1 MRTAL
6 LVAVCVSLLG
16 CQTDARDDDAAVQ
29 IDSDKQKLSYSLG
42 FSIGREVVKLMQQQT
57 VDLDTT
63 AYLAGFKAVF
73 TGTDPAIQ
81 ESHLDSLVAAFRA
94 VAMQRHSQNQSAAS
108 SVEKEAGA
116 AFLAENKTREGVVEV
131 ASGLQYKVN
140 KKGSGKSPEAT
151 DEVTVH
157 YAGRLLDGTEFDS
170 SIKRG
175 EPTTFPLNGVIAG
188 WTEGLQL
195 MKEGAKYEFYIPSDL
210 AYGDRGSPPRI
221 PGGSTLIFEV
231 ELISVK

>member
-16 CQTDARDDDAAVQ
+16 CQTGAGNKDAAVK
-29 IDSDKQKLSYSLG
+29 IDSDKRKISYSLG
-42 FSIGREVVKLMQQQT
+42 FSIGKEVVKLMKQQT

-63 AYLAGFKAVF
+63 AYLAGFKSVF
-73 TGTDPAIQ
+73 TGTDPVIP
-81 ESHLDSLVAAFRA
+81 ESGIDSLVTAFQQAA
-94 VAMQRHSQNQSAAS
+94 VERHAKNQSSAA
-108 SVEKEAGA
+108 SVEKEAGT
-116 AFLAENKTREGVVEV
+116 AFLADNKTKVGVVELP
-131 ASGLQYKVN
+131 SGLQYKVI
-140 KKGSGKSPEAT
+140 KKGSGKSPKAT
-151 DEVTVH
+151 DKVTVH

-175 EPTTFPLNGVIAG
+175 EPATFPLNGVIAG

-195 MKEGAKYEFYIPSDL
+195 MKVGAKYELYIPSDL
-210 AYGDRGSPPRI
+210 AYGDRSNARI

-231 ELISVK
+231 ELISID